1 MHMCVCPKCLHL
13 VVHKKRFVT
22 RSLFF
27 FYISDI
33 FPSNL
38 FDVFS
43 RSLFPK
49 TRQSKSRMSKRGFV
63 TTVAVLYFRAGNSSL
78 CPRSGRKSNKSF
90 LILGRIHGVRNR
102 VQHFANPRT
111 TDNRKHERHRFV
123 ERTIASVTD
132 VVKRKDQHKVD
143 HKERKHKIKQL
154 RSVHVPMA
162 VCAS

>member
-1 MHMCVCPKCLHL
+1 MHMCVCVPNACIWLYTKNGLLQEVC
-13 VVHKKRFVT
+13 
-22 RSLFF
+22 F